1 MRKRMIKRIQAGL
14 RKCVEEP
21 NRFHRLGHI
30 KSHADGELTSLKA
43 SEVFDLTHQTKP
55 TDKMIASWGAYADRL
70 WPIASEGWRIHVGG
84 DNGKI
89 RRIYGC
95 LGPNLKG
102 ANELMG
108 EED

>member
-1 MRKRMIKRIQAGL
+1 MRKCMIKRIQAGL

-21 NRFHRLGHI
+21 NRFHRLGHM
-30 KSHADGELTSLKA
+30 KSHADGELISLKA

-55 TDKMIASWGAYADRL
+55 TDRLIASWD
-70 WPIASEGWRIHVGG
+70 IASEGWRIHVGG

-89 RRIYGC
+89 RRICGC

-102 ANELMG
+102 TNALLG
-108 EED
+108 EGD

>member
-1 MRKRMIKRIQAGL
+1 MRKRMIERIQAGL

-30 KSHADGELTSLKA
+30 KSHADGELISLKA
-43 SEVFDLTHQTKP
+43 SEVLDLAHQIKP
-55 TDKMIASWGAYADRL
+55 TDK
-70 WPIASEGWRIHVGG
+70 PSEGWRLHLGG

-89 RRIYGC
+89 LHICGR

-102 ANELMG
+102 TNALLG